1 MEKKKKI
8 QKHHFLALPLFF
20 TRLAPLNLLNLLTRP
35 ESTLTG
41 LIQRLPRALA
51 RPDWLIGG
59 DGCYLPWRSS
69 AGHLN
74 NINVAGR
81 PVRRESITVCEW
93 WSLDKSAC
101 AVTNAHFMTL
111 PACCCQREDKCCRS
125 VCVRWRWCM
134 VRSRGLSD
142 WAVFWHF
149 GMFLTMCFN
158 PVERSY
164 PVRGPWYTAVLQ

>member
-1 MEKKKKI
+1 MTHKRKKNQTK
-8 QKHHFLALPLFF
+8 APLFRSATF
-20 TRLAPLNLLNLLTRP
+20 FFPTRLAPLNLRLSGFNLLTRP

-51 RPDWLIGG
+51 SPDWLIGG

-74 NINVAGR
+74 NINVTGR
-81 PVRRESITVCEW
+81 AARRGSVTVCEW
-93 WSLDKSAC
+93 WSPDKSAC

-134 VRSRGLSD
+134 VRSQVLGD
-142 WAVFWHF
+142 WAVFWYF
-149 GMFLTMCFN
+149 GTLLTTCFN
-158 PVERSY
+158 K
-164 PVRGPWYTAVLQ
+164 